1 MKTPMTH
8 SVSDPTRF
16 PPERSLR
23 SAVKTWSDS
32 DESDAEAALGDDSE
46 RLWNFDLPQVG
57 GMMYSTYGEV
67 SHVKLKNI
75 EIYEI

>member
-1 MKTPMTH
+1 MTH

-32 DESDAEAALGDDSE
+32 DESDTAEAALGDDSE

-57 GMMYSTYGEV
+57 GMMCLRRSVTYEI
-67 SHVKLKNI
+67 NM

>member
-32 DESDAEAALGDDSE
+32 DESDTEAALGDDSE

-57 GMMYSTYGEV
+57 GMMCLRRSVAYEI
-67 SHVKLKNI
+67 NI